1 MGILRADR
9 IAGLGGANAI
19 TGSVN
24 FTNDG
29 ATSKGD
35 YLRVDRKDN
44 SDFNLSTNDFT
55 IEFWM
60 YSRNV
65 GSSLHL
71 VTFAASTVS
80 ASSDAGFYVRQ
91 YGGVVQGYCFE
102 GNNSIGVVATGSLS
116 IDKWYHIAYVRSGST
131 FTMYLDGTST
141 ATASSAEAANFDA
154 SWNLNIGS
162 AYTDLYHYNG
172 YLSNLRIIN
181 GTALYTSNF
190 TPNTRLTNVANTVL
204 LACQSCGNVLQE
216 GTNKTIHLV
225 RDNNDNT
232 TPQAT
237 HFTPNSPVGFS
248 TTTDVGSQYG
258 STFDGFGSF
267 ATSTYMVPPGGNT
280 RERNRGRAVMAGGMA
295 YPTIAGTMIEMLEIQ
310 SGGHTQDFGDLPSG
324 RSVGAP
330 MSSST
335 RGVFGGGLDGP
346 TRKNTIEFVTIA
358 STGNATDFG
367 DLSEAIGYL
376 GGVSNQNRGL
386 ILGGNGPSSP
396 NNTNQIEYITIA
408 TAGNSADFGQLT
420 RIGYGSA
427 GSGSSTRGLAFGGYA
442 APAVTN
448 IIDYV
453 TIAST
458 GNATDFGDTTVARA
472 SGASFSSTTRAVFGG
487 GYTPS
492 PTPSTEL
499 NVVDYVTIASTG
511 DAQDFGDLSIQGS
524 YFYGTSDQTRGIFNG
539 RMTNQPYTGDPIVDT
554 VIIATTGNAVEWGE
568 QHRMDSGPHDGQAL
582 VRRSSMMVSDSHGGL
597 S

>member
-9 IAGLGGANAI
+9 ISGLGGANAI

-29 ATSKGD
+29 VTSKGD

-65 GSSLHL
+65 GASLHL

-162 AYTDLYHYNG
+162 AYTDVYHYNG
-172 YLSNLRIIN
+172 YLSNLRIVN
-181 GTALYTSNF
+181 GTAIYTSNF
-190 TPNTRLTNVANTVL
+190 TPNTRLTNVENTVL

-248 TTTDVGSQYG
+248 TTTDAGSQYG

-267 ATSTYMVPPGGNT
+267 VTSTYMVPPGGNT
-280 RERNRGRAVMAGGMA
+280 RERNRGRAVVGGGYDNPNVRNEMDYFNIQSMGNA
-295 YPTIAGTMIEMLEIQ
+295 VDFGNLTTATFGLKSNAASSTRGIIAVGGRTPSYVNTIEFITIASTSNATDFGDTSATGANIATSSNQTRGILMGGRNPTRNTIEFITIATTGNA
-310 SGGHTQDFGDLPSG
+310 SDFGDLTAAKRQGPSL
-324 RSVGAP
+324 
-330 MSSST
+330 SS
-335 RGVFGGGLDGP
+335 P
-346 TRKNTIEFVTIA
+346 TRAIYAGGFDDTNRINNIEFVTIA
-358 STGNATDFG
+358 SAGNAADFG
-367 DLSEAIGYL
+367 DLTDARQEA
-376 GGVSNQNRGL
+376 GGASDN
-386 ILGGNGPSSP
+386 
-396 NNTNQIEYITIA
+396 
-408 TAGNSADFGQLT
+408 
-420 RIGYGSA
+420 
-427 GSGSSTRGLAFGGYA
+427 TRGVFAGGYD
-442 APAVTN
+442 APARVN
-448 IIDYV
+448 IIDYI
-453 TIAST
+453 TMASA
-458 GNATDFGDTTVARA
+458 GNAIDFGDTQTALT
-472 SGASFSSTTRAVFGG
+472 SSIGSSNNTRGVFPGYNDGG
-487 GYTPS
+487 RQNTIYF
-492 PTPSTEL
+492 
-499 NVVDYVTIASTG
+499 VTIQTTG
-511 DAQDFGDLSIQGS
+511 DAQDFGDL
-524 YFYGTSDQTRGIFNG
+524 
-539 RMTNQPYTGDPIVDT
+539 T
-554 VIIATTGNAVEWGE
+554 VN
-568 QHRMDSGPHDGQAL
+568 RSGA
-582 VRRSSMMVSDSHGGL
+582 SCCSDSHGGL
-597 S
+597 

>member
-29 ATSKGD
+29 ATSTGD

-190 TPNTRLTNVANTVL
+190 TPNARLTNVENTVL
-204 LACQSCGNVLQE
+204 LACQSSGNVLQE

-225 RDNNDNT
+225 RSSNDNT

-248 TTTDVGSQYG
+248 TTTDVGGQYG
-258 STFDGFGSF
+258 ATFDGFGSF
-267 ATSTYMVPPGGNT
+267 ATSTYMVPPSGNT
-280 RERNRGRAVMAGGMA
+280 RERNRGRGVLGGGVPV
-295 YPTIAGTMIEMLEIQ
+295 YPSGMINTITYIEIQ
-310 SGGHTQDFGDLPSG
+310 TTGNSQDFGDLTVARGYHVAGQNSSSTRGLNSCGWNGSG
-324 RSVGAP
+324 LNTIDFITIANTANAIDFGDTSVTRMSGGLSNQTRGVHAGTVSP
-330 MSSST
+330 FSNVIDFVTIATTGDAQNFGDLVEPQSLFAGTSSST
-335 RGVFGGGLDGP
+335 RGVFAGG
-346 TRKNTIEFVTIA
+346 RNNTPSENTLSNVMQYITIA
-358 STGNATDFG
+358 STGNTQDFGDLQAIRYGHTGFSSPTRGIFAGGYLTPGQTTSIDFFTIATLGNSEDFG
-367 DLSEAIGYL
+367 DLSTAPGY
-376 GGVSNQNRGL
+376 GGSVTNSIRGIITCGDAPNYYN
-386 ILGGNGPSSP
+386 IL
-396 NNTNQIEYITIA
+396 EFITIA
-408 TAGNSADFGQLT
+408 TQGDAK
-420 RIGYGSA
+420 
-427 GSGSSTRGLAFGGYA
+427 
-442 APAVTN
+442 
-448 IIDYV
+448 
-453 TIAST
+453 
-458 GNATDFGDTTVARA
+458 DFGDTDP
-472 SGASFSSTTRAVFGG
+472 SGSGKGQGDF
-487 GYTPS
+487 PS
-492 PTPSTEL
+492 C
-499 NVVDYVTIASTG
+499 I
-511 DAQDFGDLSIQGS
+511 
-524 YFYGTSDQTRGIFNG
+524 
-539 RMTNQPYTGDPIVDT
+539 
-554 VIIATTGNAVEWGE
+554 
-568 QHRMDSGPHDGQAL
+568 
-582 VRRSSMMVSDSHGGL
+582 SDSHGGL
-597 S
+597 

>member
-29 ATSKGD
+29 ATGTGD

-65 GSSLHL
+65 GASLHL
-71 VTFAASTVS
+71 VTFAASSVS

-141 ATASSAEAANFDA
+141 ATASSAEAANFNA
-154 SWNLNIGS
+154 GWNLNIGS
-162 AYTDLYHYNG
+162 AYSDLYHYNG

-225 RDNNDNT
+225 QASSDNAG
-232 TPQAT
+232 PVASR
-237 HFTPNSPVGFS
+237 FTPNSPVGFS
-248 TTTDVGSQYG
+248 TTTDVGTQFG
-258 STFDGFGSF
+258 STFDGVTTFDSQSYF
-267 ATSTYMVPPGGNT
+267 VPPGGNT
-280 RERNRGRAVMAGGMA
+280 RERNRGRGVTSGGRNNHAMQF
-295 YPTIAGTMIEMLEIQ
+295 INIQ
-310 SGGHTQDFGDLPSG
+310 SQGNSQTFGDSITG
-324 RSVGAP
+324 
-330 MSSST
+330 
-335 RGVFGGGLDGP
+335 DG
-346 TRKNTIEFVTIA
+346 IEGFAV
-358 STGNATDFG
+358 
-367 DLSEAIGYL
+367 
-376 GGVSNQNRGL
+376 
-386 ILGGNGPSSP
+386 
-396 NNTNQIEYITIA
+396 
-408 TAGNSADFGQLT
+408 
-420 RIGYGSA
+420 
-427 GSGSSTRGLAFGGYA
+427 GSSTRGLFSGGY
-442 APAVTN
+442 PSV
-448 IIDYV
+448 
-453 TIAST
+453 
-458 GNATDFGDTTVARA
+458 GNVIEFITFATTSNGTDFGDMTTGRR
-472 SGASFSSTTRAVFGG
+472 SGAGAGNETRGLFAGGLNSGATSLNTIEFSTIATLGNSTDFGDLTQARDQFAGLADTTRGIFAGG
-487 GYTPS
+487 VEQPGTQF
-492 PTPSTEL
+492 
-499 NVVDYVTIASTG
+499 NIIDFVTIATTGNAQDFGDMTGTNTGSSGSSDSTRGVIMVGYTSPAQVNTIDFVTIQSAG
-511 DAQDFGDLSIQGS
+511 DAQDFGDLTLARYLSACMSNSTRAIFAGGGSPSASNTIDFVTIQ
-524 YFYGTSDQTRGIFNG
+524 
-539 RMTNQPYTGDPIVDT
+539 
-554 VIIATTGNAVEWGE
+554 TTGNANDFGDLIGGANFVNVGT
-568 QHRMDSGPHDGQAL
+568 
-582 VRRSSMMVSDSHGGL
+582 SDSHGGL

>member
-29 ATSKGD
+29 ATGTGD

-65 GSSLHL
+65 GASLHL
-71 VTFAASTVS
+71 VTFAASSVS

-141 ATASSAEAANFDA
+141 ATASSAEAANFNA
-154 SWNLNIGS
+154 GWNLNIGS
-162 AYTDLYHYNG
+162 AYSDLYHYNG

-225 RDNNDNT
+225 QASSDNAG
-232 TPQAT
+232 PVASR
-237 HFTPNSPVGFS
+237 FTPNSPVGFS
-248 TTTDVGSQYG
+248 TTTDVGTQFG
-258 STFDGFGSF
+258 STFDGVTTFDSQSYF
-267 ATSTYMVPPGGNT
+267 VPPGGNT
-280 RERNRGRAVMAGGMA
+280 RERNRGRGVTSGGRNNHAMQF
-295 YPTIAGTMIEMLEIQ
+295 INIQ
-310 SGGHTQDFGDLPSG
+310 SQGNSQTFGDSITG
-324 RSVGAP
+324 
-330 MSSST
+330 
-335 RGVFGGGLDGP
+335 DG
-346 TRKNTIEFVTIA
+346 IEGFAV
-358 STGNATDFG
+358 
-367 DLSEAIGYL
+367 
-376 GGVSNQNRGL
+376 
-386 ILGGNGPSSP
+386 
-396 NNTNQIEYITIA
+396 
-408 TAGNSADFGQLT
+408 
-420 RIGYGSA
+420 
-427 GSGSSTRGLAFGGYA
+427 GSSTRGLFAGGY
-442 APAVTN
+442 P
-448 IIDYV
+448 
-453 TIAST
+453 TI
-458 GNATDFGDTTVARA
+458 GNVIEFITFATTSKGTDFGDMTTARR
-472 SGASFSSTTRAVFGG
+472 SGASAGNETRGLFAGGLNQSGTSLNTIEFS
-487 GYTPS
+487 
-492 PTPSTEL
+492 
-499 NVVDYVTIASTG
+499 TIAT
-511 DAQDFGDLSIQGS
+511 L
-524 YFYGTSDQTRGIFNG
+524 
-539 RMTNQPYTGDPIVDT
+539 
-554 VIIATTGNAVEWGE
+554 GN
-568 QHRMDSGPHDGQAL
+568 
-582 VRRSSMMVSDSHGGL
+582 
-597 S
+597 

>member
-1 MGILRADR
+1 MGILRTDR
-9 IAGLGGANAI
+9 VAGLGGANAI

-29 ATSKGD
+29 ATSTGD

-91 YGGVVQGYCFE
+91 FGGVVQGYCFE
-102 GNNSIGVVATGSLS
+102 GNNSIGVVATGTIS
-116 IDKWYHIAYVRSGST
+116 KERWYHIAYVRNGST

-162 AYTDLYHYNG
+162 AYTDVYHYNG

-181 GTALYTSNF
+181 GTALYTGNF
-190 TPNTRLTNVANTVL
+190 TVPNTRLTNVSNTVL
-204 LACQSCGNVLQE
+204 LACQSSGNVLQE
-216 GTNKTIHLV
+216 GTNKNIHLV
-225 RDNNDNT
+225 RSSNDNT

-258 STFDGFGSF
+258 ITFEDNTRFDTLS
-267 ATSTYMVPPGGNT
+267 YMVPPGGNS
-280 RERNRGRAVMAGGMA
+280 RERNRGRGLIAGGCT
-295 YPTIAGTMIEMLEIQ
+295 PLIAEIEYIQIQ
-310 SGGHTQDFGDLPSG
+310 SQGNSTTFGNLSATRFG
-324 RSVGAP
+324 LAGCASA
-330 MSSST
+330 T
-335 RGVFGGGLDGP
+335 RGLFGGGAEP
-346 TRKNTIEFVTIA
+346 SIRNYIEFVTIA
-358 STGNATDFG
+358 STGENITDFG
-367 DLSEAIGYL
+367 DLTAARRDIGAL
-376 GGVSNQNRGL
+376 SNQTRGMWT
-386 ILGGNGPSSP
+386 GGNPGSSP
-396 NNTNQIEYITIA
+396 NATDTIDFVTIA
-408 TAGNSADFGQLT
+408 TAGNASDFGNLTASMKEVQSTSSPTRGIMGGGNTVPATVNTIQFITIASTGNASDFGDLT
-420 RIGYGSA
+420 RTA
-427 GSGSSTRGLAFGGYA
+427 GSLSTASSATRAVFANGG
-442 APAVTN
+442 TN
-448 IIDYV
+448 TIDYI

-458 GNATDFGDTTVARA
+458 GNATDFGDTTAVRGQ
-472 SGASFSSTTRAVFGG
+472 SGGVSNSIRGVFTG
-487 GYTPS
+487 GYQPS
-492 PTPSTEL
+492 PTSSDA
-499 NVVDYVTIASTG
+499 NVI
-511 DAQDFGDLSIQGS
+511 DFIE
-524 YFYGTSDQTRGIFNG
+524 F
-539 RMTNQPYTGDPIVDT
+539 
-554 VIIATTGNAVEWGE
+554 ATTGNAKDFGDID
-568 QHRMDSGPHDGQAL
+568 RSANDSNREHGTC
-582 VRRSSMMVSDSHGGL
+582 SDSHGGI